1 MKLVKIRTVTVIF
14 LAALFLAS
22 CVTQLAPQYDQ
33 ALFDGITETNT
44 QTMQLFASVS
54 SGTKAS
60 TFNQREATYNNLIGT
75 IDALAMQSR
84 ARPVPENKVTEKV
97 NAYLESR
104 GVSGLSDGEAP
115 SAAALEEVSKNLSK
129 MRDTDKASGL
139 NPSVVA
145 VFKNAVVISM
155 DQALTYEAFLER

>member
-1 MKLVKIRTVTVIF
+1 MKLIKIRTTGFIF
-14 LAALFLAS
+14 LTALFLAS

-44 QTMQLFASVS
+44 QTLQLFAAVS
-54 SGTKAS
+54 SGTSAE
-60 TFNQREATYNNLIGT
+60 TFSQRETTYNNLIGT

-84 ARPVPENKVTEKV
+84 ARPVPKNKVTDKV

-104 GVSGLSDGEAP
+104 GISGLSDSEAP

-129 MRDTDKASGL
+129 MRDTDKAGGL
-139 NPSVVA
+139 NPAVVA